1 MNEEEI
7 LAQLIASGGLQKLID
22 AGLVPEREK
31 VVEAQQQRFEP
42 WMQGQQPQGMRGIG
56 PYGTYVAANPLEHLA
71 AAFRQG
77 AGMGQIVQGNQA
89 LGQLIGQQGQ
99 GRGAWMNAIAELAR
113 RNQGQQPLQQIPGGV
128 AGDIDPNT

>member
-1 MNEEEI
+1 MNEDEI
-7 LAQLIASGGLQKLID
+7 LAQLMESGGLQRLID
-22 AGLVPEREK
+22 AGLVPERMG
-31 VVEAQQQRFEP
+31 VVQAQQERLQP

-56 PYGTYVAANPLEHLA
+56 PYNAYVAANPLEHLA
-71 AAFRQG
+71 AALRQG
-77 AGMGQIVQGNQA
+77 VGMAGIGQGNQA

-113 RNQGQQPLQQIPGGV
+113 RNQGQQPLQQIPGGM

>member
-1 MNEEEI
+1 MNEQEI
-7 LAQLIASGGLQKLID
+7 LAQLLASGDLQRMID

-42 WMQGQQPQGMRGIG
+42 WMQTQQPQGMRGVG

-77 AGMGQIVQGNQA
+77 AGMGQIGQGNQA
-89 LGQLIGQQGQ
+89 LANLINQQGA
-99 GRGAWMNAIAELAR
+99 GRYAWMKGIAGAL
-113 RNQGQQPLQQIPGGV
+113 QPQQTPPYAPGGM

>member
-71 AAFRQG
+71 AALRQG
-77 AGMGQIVQGNQA
+77 VGMAGIGQGNQA

-113 RNQGQQPLQQIPGGV
+113 RNQGQQPLQQIPGGM